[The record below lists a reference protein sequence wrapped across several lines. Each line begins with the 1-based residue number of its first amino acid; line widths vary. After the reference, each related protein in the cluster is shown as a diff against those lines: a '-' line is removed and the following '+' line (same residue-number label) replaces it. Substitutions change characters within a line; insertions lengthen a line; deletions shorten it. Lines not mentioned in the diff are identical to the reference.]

1 MVQYLSALYS
11 LYVPEVKEE
20 FEGQGMVEYGLIL
33 VLVSVVVITILTT
46 MGGTL
51 NTVFTTV
58 NTALGG

>member
-1 MVQYLSALYS
+1 MAQYLKALIGMY
-11 LYVPEVKEE
+11 LPETT
-20 FEGQGMVEYGLIL
+20 EGQGMVEYGLIL